1 VGRLFSSCRRV
12 GAKDRREII
21 DAMHAVPAFLILA
34 GAGLAIVV
42 AGIVAYL
49 IADDRSRVAAI
60 WGRLVLAVVIAAV
73 VLLLG
78 WYVFPGKR
86 G

>member
-1 VGRLFSSCRRV
+1 LSSCRRV